1 MAFSLACPGGPCFN
15 SLLALTD
22 LLNLGEPERAQW
34 NSKMRSEDGERL
46 AQLVC
51 LKQLVQSIANK
62 NYTKMIFM
70 TQIIT
75 MVRSLT
81 YNHTSWNVK
90 SSGP

>member
-1 MAFSLACPGGPCFN
+1 MISFLAFLFPTSETENTPECAI
-15 SLLALTD
+15 SLLLPQETFEYLTAPQ
-22 LLNLGEPERAQW
+22 NHYI
-34 NSKMRSEDGERL
+34 
-46 AQLVC
+46 

-70 TQIIT
+70 TQKIT